1 MQPVIS
7 AVIPVFNEKESL
19 APLGRELAAALD
31 ALGQPYEVIWVD
43 DGSTDGSFAE
53 LKGIIAAGPQRA
65 LRLSRN
71 FGQTA
76 ALAAGIAAAGGEWIV
91 TLDADGQ
98 NDPADIA
105 ALLRAARAGSDV
117 VSGWRRERRDQLFS
131 RRLPSRAA
139 NMIIAAVTGVKL
151 HDFGCTLKIYRT
163 SLLKSV
169 DLYGEMH
176 RFLPAILNY
185 AGASVTELEVNHRP
199 RTAGRSKYGLART
212 FKVVLDLLTVKFMGD
227 FITKP
232 IYLFGG
238 ISLWL
243 GAAATAMAAWTLY
256 NKFFNGIFVKDQPL
270 FLLAVFMA
278 LAGIQFAVMGL
289 LAEVIVRTYHSA
301 NRKPPYTVAETA
313 PTGTGNAVKG

>member
-1 MQPVIS
+1 MPPFIS
-7 AVIPVFNEKESL
+7 IVIPVFNEKESL
-19 APLGRELAAALD
+19 CPLERELSHALD
-31 ALGQPYEVIWVD
+31 ALGRPYEVIWVD
-43 DGSTDGSFAE
+43 DGSSDGSFGE
-53 LKGIIAAGPQRA
+53 LKQLIFDDRQKA

-71 FGQTA
+71 YGQTA

-91 TLDADGQ
+91 TMDADGQ

-105 ALLRAARAGSDV
+105 ALLKAASAGLDV
-117 VSGWRRERRDQLFS
+117 VSGWRKTRMDNFFS

-139 NMIIAAVTGVKL
+139 NFIIAAATGVKL
-151 HDFGCTLKIYRT
+151 HDFGCTLKIYRARF
-163 SLLKSV
+163 LKDA

-185 AGASVTELEVNHRP
+185 AGASITELEVNHRP
-199 RTAGRSKYGLART
+199 RRAGRSKYGLTRT
-212 FKVVLDLLTVKFMGD
+212 FKVVLDLLTVKFMGE

-243 GAAATAMAAWTLY
+243 EAAALAMAAWTLH
-256 NKFFNGIFVKDQPL
+256 NKIFNGIFVKDQPL

-278 LAGIQFAVMGL
+278 LAGIQFAFIGL
-289 LAEVIVRTYHSA
+289 LAEVMIRTYHSA
-301 NRKPPYTVAETA
+301 NRKPPYAIAETA
-313 PTGTGNAVKG
+313 VHGQDKT

>member
-1 MQPVIS
+1 MQPVVS
-7 AVIPVFNEKESL
+7 VVIPVFNEKDSL
-19 APLGRELAAALD
+19 APLGRELTSALN
-31 ALGQPYEVIWVD
+31 ALALSYEIIWVD
-43 DGSTDGSFAE
+43 DGSTDGSFGE
-53 LKGIIAAGPQRA
+53 LKKLLSGGRQRA

-71 FGQTA
+71 YGQTP

-91 TLDADGQ
+91 TMDADGQ
-98 NDPADIA
+98 NDPSDIA
-105 ALLRAARAGSDV
+105 ALLSAARAGSDV
-117 VSGWRRERRDQLFS
+117 VSGWRRVRRDSLLS

-139 NMIIAAVTGVKL
+139 NFIIAAVTGVKL
-151 HDFGCTLKIYRT
+151 HDFGCTLKIYRAP
-163 SLLKSV
+163 LLKTA

-176 RFLPAILNY
+176 RFLPAILHY
-185 AGASVTELEVNHRP
+185 AGASIAELEVNHRP

-212 FKVVLDLLTVKFMGD
+212 FKVALDLLTVKFMGE

-243 GAAATAMAAWTLY
+243 VAAALAMAAWTLY
-256 NKFFNGIFVKDQPL
+256 NKFINGIFVKDQPL

-278 LAGIQFAVMGL
+278 LAGIQFAFMGL
-289 LAEVIVRTYHSA
+289 LAEVLIRTYHSA

-313 PTGTGNAVKG
+313 APGSGQA

>member
-1 MQPVIS
+1 MQTLIS
-7 AVIPVFNEKESL
+7 VVIPVFNEKDSL
-19 APLGRELAAALD
+19 APLEKELTAALD
-31 ALGQPYEVIWVD
+31 GLALSYEIIWVD

-53 LKGIIAAGPQRA
+53 LKNLVSGGRQRA

-71 FGQTA
+71 YGQTP
-76 ALAAGIAAAGGEWIV
+76 ALAAGIAAAGGEWII
-91 TLDADGQ
+91 TMDADGQ

-105 ALLRAARAGSDV
+105 ALLASARAGSDV
-117 VSGWRRERRDQLFS
+117 VSGWRRVRRDSLIS

-139 NMIIAAVTGVKL
+139 NFIIAAVTGVKL
-151 HDFGCTLKIYRT
+151 HDFGCTLKIYRA
-163 SLLKSV
+163 SLLKTA

-176 RFLPAILNY
+176 RFLPAILHY
-185 AGASVTELEVNHRP
+185 AGASVAELEVNHRP

-212 FKVVLDLLTVKFMGD
+212 FKVLLDLLTVKFMGE

-243 GAAATAMAAWTLY
+243 GAAALAMAAWTFY

-270 FLLAVFMA
+270 FLLAVFIA
-278 LAGIQFAVMGL
+278 LAGMQFAFMGL
-289 LAEVIVRTYHSA
+289 LAEVLIRTYHSA

-313 PTGTGNAVKG
+313 GPGGGKA